1 MRLKTVF
8 PFATALLFLL
18 IRFASPLHLS
28 FGDMSWEYS
37 LGLPDGFIARVWSVI
52 RFLVVGLGLSA
63 LIIFLHARGIRR

>member
-1 MRLKTVF
+1 
-8 PFATALLFLL
+8 
-18 IRFASPLHLS
+18 LHLS

-63 LIIFLHARGIRR
+63 LIIFFLHARGIRR